1 MLLRAPSNSL
11 LEDVHY
17 SLIFPCDPAFLL
29 IPSIRSLIDSYL
41 VVVLAE
47 SQGLG
52 KFIKVL

>member
-29 IPSIRSLIDSYL
+29 ITSIRSLIDSYL